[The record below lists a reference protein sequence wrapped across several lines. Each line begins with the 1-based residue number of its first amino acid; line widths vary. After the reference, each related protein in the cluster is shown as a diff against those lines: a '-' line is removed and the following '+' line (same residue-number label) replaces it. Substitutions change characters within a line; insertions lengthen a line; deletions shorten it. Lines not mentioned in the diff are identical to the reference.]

1 MINLEMHID
10 NEFVI
15 RMDGAAQYGSDPI
28 RYSFSLTS
36 NDTSGTEF
44 YMSLSLDE
52 MNELVQYFTLTK
64 SLIAKGFC

>member
-15 RMDGAAQYGSDPI
+15 RMDGAAQYNDDPI

-64 SLIAKGFC
+64 SLIAKGLC